1 MKINKLTSAL
11 VALGFLSL
19 TGVAQANPVIY
30 ITGSTA
36 FRQVIYSAMK
46 ASGNFIFTNAATVVS
61 PTDANSA
68 NNIVYEGVA
77 NIGGTYTTID
87 LDCTWT
93 GSEAG
98 IAAVA
103 GQGLNQTINNSVA
116 AAAFSVPASKPL
128 PGVPPTFYTAASGWT
143 TLQALPINGG
153 VSTPDLTM
161 ADTSQAVSQT
171 PKATYNLV
179 DYGVVGI
186 IPFTFAKG
194 YNSTPTSPAAWAHLT
209 NVTASAINQNL
220 SVGDLYDANHYTGII
235 GDTNY
240 GVAIVGRNLGS
251 GTRAN
256 FLLNA
261 AQYGLNTP
269 VIQQGFDCT
278 YTTAGVLTFNG
289 VYTSGQTMQYYGNDG
304 FDSGGN
310 VAKELNV
317 NGSGSFDVIIGY
329 VGIPDAVTAMT
340 NTPSGGGAATPL
352 TFNGFYESDAN
363 IINGNY
369 SYWGQEHLLGSIGQS
384 PTSNAGYFAADIVS
398 GLATYL
404 ASNHLGTATGDFST
418 LGAGPMGS
426 GSGQLGQSWCIPK
439 ALMNVHRTADYGFP
453 IQGGF

>member
-19 TGVAQANPVIY
+19 AGVAQASNPVVY

-36 FRQVIYSAMK
+36 FRAVIYSACK
-46 ASGNFIFTNAATVVS
+46 AAGNNIFTNAATVVS
-61 PTDANSA
+61 GTDSSGA

-103 GQGLNQTINNSVA
+103 GQPLTQVINNSLFNGGVA
-116 AAAFSVPASKPL
+116 ISKGL
-128 PGVPPTFYTAASGWT
+128 PGVPATFLVGPAWT
-143 TLQALPINGG
+143 TLQALPIAGG
-153 VSTPDLTM
+153 VSTPDLAM
-161 ADTSQAVSQT
+161 ADSSQAVSQT

-186 IPFTFAKG
+186 VPFTFAKG

-209 NVTASAINQNL
+209 NVTTAAINQNL
-220 SVGDLYDANHYTGII
+220 SVGDLYDANHYTGVI

-240 GVAIVGRNLGS
+240 GVAVVGRNLGS
-251 GTRAN
+251 GTRVN

-278 YTTAGVLTFNG
+278 YTTAGVLTFNNG
-289 VYTSGQTMQYYGNDG
+289 YGSGQPMQYYGNDG
-304 FDSGGN
+304 FDSGGS
-310 VAKELNV
+310 VQKELNI
-317 NGSGSFDVIIGY
+317 NGSGSFDVLIGY
-329 VGIPDAVTAMT
+329 LGIPDSVTAVT
-340 NTPSGGGAATPL
+340 NTPSGGGAATAL
-352 TFNGFYESDAN
+352 SFNGFYESDAN

-369 SYWGQEHLLGSIGQS
+369 AYWGQEHLLGSIGQS
-384 PTSNAGYFAADIVS
+384 STSTAGYFAANIVS
-398 GLATYL
+398 GLASYM
-404 ASNHLGTATGDFST
+404 ASAHLGTATGDFST

-426 GSGQLGQSWCIPK
+426 GSGQLGQSWALPK
-439 ALMNVHRTADYGFP
+439 ALMQVHRTADYGFP
-453 IQGGF
+453 VQGGF